1 MFTASGL
8 LVPALCGVPVDRV
21 LRGARRMEAACRDD
35 PSVGPAGRLAAL
47 HHLHETAHGRPIH
60 VQLIYADALQSA
72 GEWFRQIWAESL
84 GKRGAGP
91 TPVTARG
98 TTDQHSQIQLYV
110 EGPDDKVYTVVR
122 VARLRAQVKLPGR
135 AQPEE
140 IAGRDLKAVFDAE
153 AQGTLEALR
162 EAGRPV
168 VEIGLPRIGP
178 ELLGEL
184 LLMQQLQ
191 TALAGTLR
199 GVDPFT
205 QPGVE
210 AGKRAAMRILRKG

>member
-1 MFTASGL
+1 M
-8 LVPALCGVPVDRV
+8 
-21 LRGARRMEAACRDD
+21 
-35 PSVGPAGRLAAL
+35 
-47 HHLHETAHGRPIH
+47 
-60 VQLIYADALQSA
+60 
-72 GEWFRQIWAESL
+72 
-84 GKRGAGP
+84 KR
-91 TPVTARG
+91 
-98 TTDQHSQIQLYV
+98 
-110 EGPDDKVYTVVR
+110 
-122 VARLRAQVKLPGR
+122 PGR

-210 AGKRAAMRILRKG
+210 AGKRAAMRILREQK